1 MTLDLGHCAF
11 FKEVSIIKDLS
22 ERVRT
27 LNNVIRSLI
36 LELGPKLFLVHAH
49 NVDPINWKD
58 CVSLPRGVIDFNIVI
73 DALVDVEY
81 KGFFVIELE
90 EREAKDRALESG
102 EFLSGML
109 SKMR

>member
-1 MTLDLGHCAF
+1 
-11 FKEVSIIKDLS
+11 
-22 ERVRT
+22 
-27 LNNVIRSLI
+27 
-36 LELGPKLFLVHAH
+36 
-49 NVDPINWKD
+49 
-58 CVSLPRGVIDFNIVI
+58 VIDFNIVI